1 MASLRPPPTAAQS
14 VLPPVRPSKPPRGA
28 RPASPMAEKVA
39 TARRVCA
46 KAPWAKSTSP
56 ICAIPTATSS
66 APRTEWVDPKTSNW
80 PADIQVR
87 SDSMRIAVVGAG
99 GVGGGFGAALAK
111 AGADVSFV
119 ARGAHLAAMRSEGL
133 KIQGGRGETHLVPT
147 RATEDPAEIGQV
159 DIVLFC
165 VKLWDV
171 ESAGQRIKPLIGP
184 DTAVIPLQNGIDAAE
199 RLIPILGE
207 SAVMGGVAQI
217 SASIV
222 APGVIQQVGTFMRMI
237 FGELDGR
244 RSQRAEDFLALCLK
258 AGFDATL
265 SEQILTD
272 LWMKFILL
280 ASNAGI
286 MALARQPIGK
296 LRDDPDLRPI
306 FLAAYQETIDV
317 GRAGGVAL
325 PADALDKILAF
336 TGHAPPAMQ
345 ASMALDL
352 DRGNRLEVPWLSGKV
367 AELGRQLGVPTPT
380 HSMMYAM
387 LKPYVMGAAG

>member
-1 MASLRPPPTAAQS
+1 
-14 VLPPVRPSKPPRGA
+14 
-28 RPASPMAEKVA
+28 
-39 TARRVCA
+39 
-46 KAPWAKSTSP
+46 
-56 ICAIPTATSS
+56 
-66 APRTEWVDPKTSNW
+66 
-80 PADIQVR
+80 
-87 SDSMRIAVVGAG
+87 MRIAVVGAG

-111 AGADVSFV
+111 AGADVTFI
-119 ARGAHLAAMRSEGL
+119 ARGAHLAAMKNGGL
-133 KIQGGRGETHLVPT
+133 KVQGGRGDTHVVPT
-147 RATEDPAEIGQV
+147 RATDDPAEIGTV

-171 ESAGQRIKPLIGP
+171 ESAGQQIKPLIGP
-184 DTAVIPLQNGIDAAE
+184 DTAVIPLQNGVDAAE
-199 RLIPILGE
+199 RLIPILR
-207 SAVMGGVAQI
+207 SNAVMGGVAQI
-217 SASIV
+217 SASIT
-222 APGVIQQVGTFMRMI
+222 APGVIQQVGTFMRMV

-244 RSQRAEDFLALCLK
+244 QSQRGEDFLALCLK

-265 SEQILTD
+265 SEQILTE

-280 ASNAGI
+280 ASNAGL

-317 GRAGGVAL
+317 GRAKGVAL
-325 PADALDKILAF
+325 PADARERIVEM
-336 TGHAPPAMQ
+336 TGHFPPAMK
-345 ASMALDL
+345 ASMALDI

-367 AELGRQLGVPTPT
+367 AELGRQFGIPTPT